1 MARLFIITGPAGVGK
16 SAVSKELAKKLS
28 KSAILEGD
36 EIYHQVVG
44 GEKPW
49 LKGNHLDLMWKN
61 IFDLAQNYLDANIDV
76 IINYIVYKDRLN
88 DIINRFGNY
97 EINFVLLWV
106 DKEIVEYRDN
116 NRGLEYRVGRVE
128 VHFAKF
134 LDQKYDER
142 FFLINN
148 KSLSEVAE
156 EILTGKFICNKNAK
170 QCKNK

>member
-49 LKGNHLDLMWKN
+49 LEGNHLDLMWKN
-61 IFDLAQNYLDANIDV
+61 IFDLAQNYLAANIDV
-76 IINYIVYKDRLN
+76 IINYIVYKDRL
-88 DIINRFGNY
+88 DDLIDRFEEY
-97 EINFVLLWV
+97 EINFVLLWA
-106 DKEIVEYRDN
+106 DKEIIQYRDV
-116 NRGLEYRVGRVE
+116 NRGLEYKVGRVE
-128 VHFAKF
+128 THLEKF
-134 LDQKYDER
+134 LAQEYDKR

-148 KSLSEVAE
+148 KSLSEVSE

-170 QCKNK
+170 